1 MWKLLR
7 AIKQQE
13 ETAGLDASVTEVT
26 IEGLADIPREP
37 DIQQRGEG
45 WMDENNYFRQRQQ
58 LGKLTEEELLRE
70 GLLNVEHEID
80 SGEDSM
86 QDLASAFKAGCT
98 DILAFGPR
106 NVGPNLLWRTPNF
119 SIQISWAGKGVQEI
133 EVESEFYVGDE
144 TNIREWKMKRAWPS
158 LQSSLLVGFQMAT
171 SSGESDPSIE
181 YRKLSE
187 FKRREHL
194 LISGRIILQD
204 HLRKSKCMVL
214 GLQ

>member
-1 MWKLLR
+1 
-7 AIKQQE
+7 
-13 ETAGLDASVTEVT
+13 
-26 IEGLADIPREP
+26 
-37 DIQQRGEG
+37 
-45 WMDENNYFRQRQQ
+45 MDENNYFRQRQQ